1 MRNIN
6 KLFSLLFILSTSV
19 FYAQGLPTTPVTP
32 GEGEGTTGTGAQS
45 IPVDMYVYVL
55 AAVAVMLLVFFAKKY
70 KSQKI

>member
-6 KLFSLLFILSTSV
+6 KLFSLLFVLSVSL
-19 FYAQGLPTTPVTP
+19 FYAQLPNQPVPPT
-32 GEGEGTTGTGAQS
+32 GTGTTGTGSQS